1 LNTIHIQFDYK
12 IINMNILVV
21 GDIHIKPSNHKD
33 IHKLHD
39 LICKVIETS
48 KIGMVVLLG
57 DTLDRFNDIKC
68 TSQCLALDMIKAYAS
83 KVPTFVL
90 IGNHDRINNKDN
102 CSDISPFKAWSLFP
116 PKNIY
121 VVDKPY
127 VYDKYLFMPYVPNG
141 KFNDTIK
148 DKGLDPKSFKLVFAH
163 QEFQGCEYN
172 HITSKDGDTWDPAYP
187 LVISGH
193 IHKKQ
198 RVGDNIYYTGSALQH
213 SIDEDTEKYLHIF
226 SVANSI
232 QIKTV
237 KVPIYP
243 KIKLK
248 FKLPLPDNILEL
260 VANKR
265 VTLEVTGTPPQIET
279 FESSDIYTQLR
290 ANKDVRI
297 IPIRTYDIKQVD
309 NRVRFIDIFMA
320 KLTDEEKEVFNL
332 LVKED
337 GVDIG
342 VEGS

>member
-1 LNTIHIQFDYK
+1 
-12 IINMNILVV
+12 MNILVV

-33 IHKLHD
+33 INKLHE
-39 LICKVIETS
+39 LICKVIDSS

-57 DTLDRFNDIKC
+57 DILDRFNDIKMS
-68 TSQCLALDMIKAYAS
+68 SQCLALDMIRTYAS
-83 KVPTFVL
+83 KVPTFILV
-90 IGNHDRINNKDN
+90 GNHDRINNKDN

-121 VVDKPY
+121 VVDKPF

-141 KFNDTIK
+141 KFNEVLQ
-148 DKGLDPKSFKLVFAH
+148 DKKLDPKSFKLIFAH
-163 QEFQGCEYN
+163 QEFKGCQYN
-172 HITSKDGDTWDPAYP
+172 SVVSKDGDTWDASYP

-198 RVGDNIYYTGSALQH
+198 RIGTNIYYTGSALQH
-213 SIDEDTEKYLHIF
+213 TIDEDTEKYLHMFI
-226 SVANSI
+226 VGTSI

-265 VTLEVTGTPPQIET
+265 VTLEVTGTPPEIET
-279 FESSDIYTQLR
+279 FESSELYFELKD
-290 ANKDVRI
+290 NKDVRI
-297 IPIRTYDIKQVD
+297 IPIRTYDIKKID
-309 NRVRFIDIFMA
+309 NRERFIDVFLS
-320 KLTDEEKEVFNL
+320 KLTEDEKEIFNL
-332 LVKED
+332 ITQED
-337 GVDIG
+337 GN
-342 VEGS
+342 VES